1 MSRDE
6 SGERELLE
14 TVDRLILDVKAPV
27 LLSRSE
33 AKLRSLVSEKLI
45 RAADDDVRGFIQL
58 VVSEGTSNRP
68 GTLRMLGELLLSAM
82 FIVTGIVLLAP
93 VAIGGPA
100 SLRGYFEGAGPSGLL
115 GGLIGHIYAPITVV
129 LGLLLVA
136 GALIILR
143 DAAEAAR
150 RRGLAS

>member
-14 TVDRLILDVKAPV
+14 TVDRLILDVKALV

-68 GTLRMLGELLLSAM
+68 GTLRMLGETTAFGNVHSDGHSA
-82 FIVTGIVLLAP
+82 
-93 VAIGGPA
+93 
-100 SLRGYFEGAGPSGLL
+100 L
-115 GGLIGHIYAPITVV
+115 GTSSN
-129 LGLLLVA
+129 
-136 GALIILR
+136 R
-143 DAAEAAR
+143 
-150 RRGLAS
+150 

>member
-14 TVDRLILDVKAPV
+14 TVDRLILDVKALV

-93 VAIGGPA
+93 
-100 SLRGYFEGAGPSGLL
+100 
-115 GGLIGHIYAPITVV
+115 
-129 LGLLLVA
+129 
-136 GALIILR
+136 
-143 DAAEAAR
+143 
-150 RRGLAS
+150 